1 MTRRR
6 PVAAPAVDSGVRR
19 GRTVDGRR
27 HDEGGVEAFGS
38 LKRRSASSP
47 ARTTGRLTR
56 GMVDFDERV
65 TLVEHLDELRRRI
78 VYAAIALVVGVI
90 VAAILNHYVF
100 ALLLHPLKVLPAGAP
115 HKITTFGPAEPFMVS
130 LKVWA
135 YVGVILASPVIIYE
149 FWAFV
154 GPAFSPTS
162 RRMVLLVVFTC
173 VSLFLF
179 GVVFCYLIVLP
190 RGLAWLFGF
199 NSQYFTAQ
207 ARATDYFS
215 FVAWFLV
222 AFGAVFEMPVV
233 IIAAVRMGIVS
244 TSFLRKHWRYAIVIN
259 AVIAMVATPSQDAF
273 SFIAMFIPL
282 EILYEVSLLVAR
294 VIERRRAVEQAQP
307 ADDDQG
313 PTTAPA

>member
-1 MTRRR
+1 
-6 PVAAPAVDSGVRR
+6 
-19 GRTVDGRR
+19 
-27 HDEGGVEAFGS
+27 
-38 LKRRSASSP
+38 
-47 ARTTGRLTR
+47 
-56 GMVDFDERV
+56 MVDFEEKV

-78 VYAAIALVVGVI
+78 VYAAIALLVGI
-90 VAAILNHYVF
+90 LLAALLNRFVF

-115 HKITTFGPAEPFMVS
+115 HKIVTFGPAEPFMVS

-135 YVGVILASPVIIYE
+135 YFGIVAASPIIIYQ
-149 FWAFV
+149 FWAFI
-154 GPAFSPTS
+154 GPAFSPVS
-162 RRMVLLVVFTC
+162 RRVVLFVVACC
-173 VSLFLF
+173 VFLFLF

-190 RGLAWLFGF
+190 RGLAWLFDF
-199 NSQYFTAQ
+199 NSHYFTAQ

-233 IIAAVRMGIVS
+233 IIAAVRMGIVK
-244 TSFLRKHWRYAIVIN
+244 TKFLRKNWRYAIVIN

-282 EILYEVSLLVAR
+282 EILYEISLLIAR
-294 VIERRRAVEQAQP
+294 VIEKRRAATASQP
-307 ADDDQG
+307 ADDDTG

>member
-1 MTRRR
+1 M
-6 PVAAPAVDSGVRR
+6 
-19 GRTVDGRR
+19 
-27 HDEGGVEAFGS
+27 VEFN
-38 LKRRSASSP
+38 
-47 ARTTGRLTR
+47 
-56 GMVDFDERV
+56 ERI

-78 VYAAIALVVGVI
+78 VYAVVALVLGVC
-90 VAAILNHYVF
+90 VAAILNHFVF
-100 ALLLHPLKVLPAGAP
+100 ELMLHPLKVLPPGAP
-115 HKITTFGPAEPFMVS
+115 HKIITFGPAEPFMVS

-135 YVGVILASPVIIYE
+135 YVGIILASPVIIYE

-154 GPAFSPTS
+154 GPAFSPVS
-162 RRMVLLVVFTC
+162 RRVVLLVTFTC
-173 VSLFLF
+173 LSLFLF

-199 NSQYFTAQ
+199 NSSYFTAQ

-233 IIAAVRMGIVS
+233 IIAAVRMGVVK
-244 TSFLRKHWRYAIVIN
+244 TAFLRKHWRYAIVIN
-259 AVIAMVATPSQDAF
+259 AIIAMVATPSQDAF

-282 EILYEVSLLVAR
+282 EILYELSLIVAK
-294 VIERRRAVEQAQP
+294 VVEKRREVEARQP

-313 PTTAPA
+313 PTPAPA

>member
-1 MTRRR
+1 
-6 PVAAPAVDSGVRR
+6 
-19 GRTVDGRR
+19 
-27 HDEGGVEAFGS
+27 
-38 LKRRSASSP
+38 
-47 ARTTGRLTR
+47 
-56 GMVDFDERV
+56 MVDFDERV
-65 TLVEHLDELRRRI
+65 SLVAHLEELRRRI
-78 VYAAIALVVGVI
+78 VYAAAALIVGVLI
-90 VAAILNHYVF
+90 AAVLNKYVF
-100 ALLLHPLKVLPAGAP
+100 ELLLRPLKVLPAGAP
-115 HKITTFGPAEPFMVS
+115 HKIITFGPAEPFMVS

-135 YVGVILASPVIIYE
+135 YFGIVLASPVIIYE

-154 GPAFSPTS
+154 GPAFSPVS

-173 VSLFLF
+173 VSLFLV

-199 NSQYFTAQ
+199 NSTYFTAQ

-233 IIAAVRMGIVS
+233 VIASVRMGIVK

-259 AVIAMVATPSQDAF
+259 AVIAMIATPSQDAF
-273 SFIAMFIPL
+273 SFIAMFVPL
-282 EILYEVSLLVAR
+282 EILYEVSLLIAR
-294 VIERRRAVEQAQP
+294 VIERRRPLERGAP

>member
-1 MTRRR
+1 
-6 PVAAPAVDSGVRR
+6 
-19 GRTVDGRR
+19 
-27 HDEGGVEAFGS
+27 
-38 LKRRSASSP
+38 
-47 ARTTGRLTR
+47 
-56 GMVDFDERV
+56 MVSFDERV

-78 VYAAIALVVGVI
+78 VYAAIALGVGVI
-90 VAAILNHYVF
+90 VAAVCNHLVF
-100 ALLLHPLKVLPAGAP
+100 ELMLHPLAILPGKAP

-154 GPAFSPTS
+154 GPAFSPVS
-162 RRMVLLVVFTC
+162 RRMVLLVAFTC
-173 VSLFLF
+173 FALFLF

-190 RGLAWLFGF
+190 KGLAWLFNF
-199 NSQYFTAQ
+199 NSSYFSAQ

-233 IIAAVRMGIVS
+233 VIAAVRMGIVE
-244 TSFLRKHWRYAIVIN
+244 TRFLRKHWRYAIVIN

-282 EILYEVSLLVAR
+282 EILYELSVIVAR
-294 VIERRRAVEQAQP
+294 VVEKRRAVERAQTAGDDGFP
-307 ADDDQG
+307 A
-313 PTTAPA
+313 APA

>member
-1 MTRRR
+1 
-6 PVAAPAVDSGVRR
+6 
-19 GRTVDGRR
+19 
-27 HDEGGVEAFGS
+27 
-38 LKRRSASSP
+38 
-47 ARTTGRLTR
+47 
-56 GMVDFDERV
+56 
-65 TLVEHLDELRRRI
+65 
-78 VYAAIALVVGVI
+78 
-90 VAAILNHYVF
+90 
-100 ALLLHPLKVLPAGAP
+100 
-115 HKITTFGPAEPFMVS
+115 MVS
-130 LKVWA
+130 LKVWV
-135 YVGVILASPVIIYE
+135 YVGVIMASPVIIYE

-190 RGLAWLFGF
+190 RGLSWLFSF
-199 NSQYFTAQ
+199 NSQYFNAQ

-222 AFGAVFEMPVV
+222 AFGAVFEAPVV

-282 EILYEVSLLVAR
+282 EILYEASLLVAR
-294 VIERRRAVEQAQP
+294 VIERRRPVEQGQP
-307 ADDDQG
+307 ADDDHG

>member
-1 MTRRR
+1 
-6 PVAAPAVDSGVRR
+6 
-19 GRTVDGRR
+19 
-27 HDEGGVEAFGS
+27 
-38 LKRRSASSP
+38 
-47 ARTTGRLTR
+47 
-56 GMVDFDERV
+56 MVDFDERV
-65 TLVEHLDELRRRI
+65 SLVAHLDELRRRI
-78 VYAAIALVVGVI
+78 VYAAIALALGVI
-90 VAAILNHYVF
+90 VAAALNRFVF
-100 ALLLHPLKVLPAGAP
+100 ALMLHPLKVLPAGAP
-115 HKITTFGPAEPFMVS
+115 HKIITFGPAEPFMVS
-130 LKVWA
+130 LKVWV

-190 RGLAWLFGF
+190 RGLSWLFSF
-199 NSQYFTAQ
+199 NSQYFNAQ

-222 AFGAVFEMPVV
+222 AFGAVFEAPVV

-282 EILYEVSLLVAR
+282 EILYEASLLVAR
-294 VIERRRAVEQAQP
+294 VIERRRPVEQGQP
-307 ADDDQG
+307 ADDDHG

>member
-1 MTRRR
+1 
-6 PVAAPAVDSGVRR
+6 
-19 GRTVDGRR
+19 
-27 HDEGGVEAFGS
+27 
-38 LKRRSASSP
+38 
-47 ARTTGRLTR
+47 
-56 GMVDFDERV
+56 MVDFNERV
-65 TLVEHLDELRRRI
+65 SLVAHLEELRRRI
-78 VYAAIALVVGVI
+78 VYAAVALIVGVLI
-90 VAAILNHYVF
+90 AAGLNHYVF

-115 HKITTFGPAEPFMVS
+115 HKIITFGPAEPFMVS

-135 YVGVILASPVIIYE
+135 YVGIVLAAPVIIYE

-154 GPAFSPTS
+154 GPAFSPVS

-179 GVVFCYLIVLP
+179 GVVFCYFIVLP

-199 NSQYFTAQ
+199 NSTYFTAQ

-233 IIAAVRMGIVS
+233 VIAAVRMGIVK
-244 TSFLRKHWRYAIVIN
+244 TAFLRKHWRYAIVIN
-259 AVIAMVATPSQDAF
+259 AIIAMVATPSQDAF

-282 EILYEVSLLVAR
+282 EILYEISLLIAR
-294 VIERRRAVEQAQP
+294 VIERRRASTEGEP
-307 ADDDQG
+307 AKDGEG

>member
-1 MTRRR
+1 
-6 PVAAPAVDSGVRR
+6 
-19 GRTVDGRR
+19 
-27 HDEGGVEAFGS
+27 
-38 LKRRSASSP
+38 
-47 ARTTGRLTR
+47 
-56 GMVDFDERV
+56 MVDYEERV

-78 VYAAIALVVGVI
+78 VYAAVALMVGI
-90 VAAILNHYVF
+90 FVAAILNRVVF
-100 ALLLHPLKVLPAGAP
+100 ALMLHPLKVLPGNAP

-130 LKVWA
+130 LKVWV
-135 YVGVILASPVIIYE
+135 YVGIIVASPIIIYE

-162 RRMVLLVVFTC
+162 RRMVLAVVFCC
-173 VSLFLF
+173 VFLFLF
-179 GVVFCYLIVLP
+179 GIVFCYIIVLP

-199 NSQYFTAQ
+199 NSHYFTAQ

-233 IIAAVRMGIVS
+233 IIAAVRMGIVE
-244 TSFLRKHWRYAIVIN
+244 TKFLRKHWRYAIVIN
-259 AVIAMVATPSQDAF
+259 AIIAMVATPSQDAF

-282 EILYEVSLLVAR
+282 EILYELSLLVAR
-294 VIERRRAVEQAQP
+294 VMERRRVTARSQA

>member
-1 MTRRR
+1 
-6 PVAAPAVDSGVRR
+6 
-19 GRTVDGRR
+19 
-27 HDEGGVEAFGS
+27 
-38 LKRRSASSP
+38 
-47 ARTTGRLTR
+47 
-56 GMVDFDERV
+56 MVDFDERIS
-65 TLVEHLDELRRRI
+65 LVAHLEELRRRI
-78 VYAAIALVVGVI
+78 VYAAVALIVGVLI
-90 VAAILNHYVF
+90 AAILNHYVF

-115 HKITTFGPAEPFMVS
+115 HKIITFGPAEPFMVS

-135 YVGVILASPVIIYE
+135 YVGIVLASPVIIYE

-154 GPAFSPTS
+154 GPAFSPVS

-173 VSLFLF
+173 ASLFLF

-199 NSQYFTAQ
+199 NSTYFTAQ

-222 AFGAVFEMPVV
+222 AFGAIFEVPVV

-244 TSFLRKHWRYAIVIN
+244 TAFLRKHWRYAIVIN
-259 AVIAMVATPSQDAF
+259 AVIAMIATPSQDAF
-273 SFIAMFIPL
+273 SFIAMFVPL
-282 EILYEVSLLVAR
+282 EILYEASLLIAR
-294 VIERRRAVEQAQP
+294 VMERRRAVEKVQP

-313 PTTAPA
+313 PTTATA